1 MLGQASQLAREAK
14 GEGWVPPGAA
24 ALGPRVLAVTGG
36 ELGQNHGADEDLGAA
51 FEERGCHFH
60 MLFQAQK
67 SGLNPIVS
75 CSGHGKKIKE
85 RGGKMQRVQAAWSV
99 RPRFAK
105 SNHSLV
111 SSSRFYSFYYFLG
124 ELAKRKEEFGK
135 AKQCNVLFHEASRMI
150 VPLK

>member
-14 GEGWVPPGAA
+14 GEGCVPPGAA

-67 SGLNPIVS
+67 IWFESHCL
-75 CSGHGKKIKE
+75 
-85 RGGKMQRVQAAWSV
+85 M
-99 RPRFAK
+99 
-105 SNHSLV
+105 
-111 SSSRFYSFYYFLG
+111 
-124 ELAKRKEEFGK
+124 
-135 AKQCNVLFHEASRMI
+135 
-150 VPLK
+150 